1 MKIEDKRAKARQR
14 AVDETVSAVRSIE
27 RSLGVTRE
35 GTNAIKEELIKLAH
49 KGDLF
54 PIEDFPP
61 PNRTDLRPNVL
72 YLISEDPDKRF
83 ALYVTASQRRYL
95 TAPHNHQTWA
105 VIVGI
110 QGGEPNIF
118 YKKTEDGGVE
128 ITGRDTVSLGKGVA
142 FMPEDIH
149 ALDIPGVEPVINFHM
164 YGLGLPYLDK
174 RQYYNERDNTWHYF
188 PAITN
193 IQDARA
199 SNRAS

>member
-193 IQDARA
+193 IQDARVSNHA
-199 SNRAS
+199 S

>member
-1 MKIEDKRAKARQR
+1 MTNQSTRQELR
-14 AVDETVSAVRSIE
+14 EQAVRETVDAVREIE
-27 RSLGVTRE
+27 KSHGVSRD
-35 GTNAIKEELIKLAH
+35 GINAIKEELIKLAQ
-49 KGDLF
+49 KSDLF

-83 ALYVTASQRRYL
+83 ALYVTASHRRYL

-110 QGGEPNIF
+110 RGGEPNIF

-193 IQDARA
+193 IQDARVSDYA
-199 SNRAS
+199 S

>member
-1 MKIEDKRAKARQR
+1 MNNPSTRQELR
-14 AVDETVSAVRSIE
+14 EQAVRETVDAVREIE
-27 RSLGVTRE
+27 KSHGVSRD
-35 GTNAIKEELIKLAH
+35 GIDAIKEELIKLAQ
-49 KGDLF
+49 KSDLF

-83 ALYVTASQRRYL
+83 ALYVTASHRRYL

-118 YKKTEDGGVE
+118 YKKNEDGGVE

-193 IQDARA
+193 IQDARV

>member
-1 MKIEDKRAKARQR
+1 MSNPSTRQELR
-14 AVDETVSAVRSIE
+14 EQAVRETVDTVREIE
-27 RSLGVTRE
+27 KSHGVTRD
-35 GTNAIKEELIKLAH
+35 GINAIKEELIKLAL
-49 KGDLF
+49 KSDLF

-72 YLISEDPDKRF
+72 YLISEDLDKRF
-83 ALYVTASQRRYL
+83 ALYVTASHRRYL

-193 IQDARA
+193 IQDARV